1 MHSERRHEAHSS
13 TPRQSLSRL
22 ELFILS
28 TGVLAALASGVAT
41 YRVVGPY
48 GDGPFSG
55 GFRRIPNP
63 ETGQS
68 SMVYDFVYGSQ
79 PFRAVVD
86 ERTGKMS
93 ELRLDTNADGAEDT
107 RAHLD
112 GAAVVRLERDSDGD
126 GTIDRWKY
134 YNDTAQLQ
142 KVGFSLAGDGV
153 VDAWAYYGTDQQLA
167 VIEVSTRRD
176 GTVDRWEHY
185 EGGVMVRVETD
196 TTGDGQADTWSTYT
210 NGILTET
217 GVGSNEDEAEGGDAR
232 PDRRGP
238 Q

>member
-1 MHSERRHEAHSS
+1 MHSDRRHGVHSS

-28 TGVLAALASGVAT
+28 TGVLAALASGVVT

-68 SMVYDFVYGSQ
+68 SLVHDFVHGSQ

-86 ERTGKMS
+86 EGTGKMS
-93 ELRLDTNADGAEDT
+93 ELQVDTNADGAEDT
-107 RAHLD
+107 RAYLH
-112 GAAVVRLERDSDGD
+112 GAAVTRVERDSDGD
-126 GTIDRWKY
+126 GTIDRWEY

-153 VDAWAYYGTDQQLA
+153 VDAWAYYGTDQQFT

-176 GTVDRWEHY
+176 RTVDRWEYY

-210 NGILTET
+210 NGILAET

>member
-1 MHSERRHEAHSS
+1 MHSDRRHGAHSS
-13 TPRQSLSRL
+13 SPRQSLFRL

-28 TGVLAALASGVAT
+28 TGVLAALTSGVVT

-68 SMVYDFVYGSQ
+68 SLVHDFVYGSQ

-86 ERTGKMS
+86 ERTGKIS
-93 ELRLDTNADGAEDT
+93 ELWVDTNADGTTDT
-107 RAHLD
+107 QAHLD
-112 GAAVVRLERDSDGD
+112 GAAVVGVERDLDGD
-126 GTIDRWKY
+126 SKIDQWEY
-134 YNDTAQLQ
+134 YDDTAQLQ
-142 KVGFSLAGDGV
+142 RVGFSLLGDGV
-153 VDAWAYYGTDQQLA
+153 VDAWAYYGTDQQLT

-196 TTGDGQADTWSTYT
+196 TTGDGQADTWSTYA

-217 GVGSNEDEAEGGDAR
+217 GFNSNEAGGGDAPPGR
-232 PDRRGP
+232 LGP

>member
-1 MHSERRHEAHSS
+1 M
-13 TPRQSLSRL
+13 
-22 ELFILS
+22 
-28 TGVLAALASGVAT
+28 LAALASGVIT

-55 GFRRIPNP
+55 GFHRIPNP

-86 ERTGKMS
+86 EGTGKMS
-93 ELRLDTNADGAEDT
+93 ELRFDTNADGAEDT

-112 GAAVVRLERDSDGD
+112 DAAVVRLERDSNGD
-126 GTIDRWKY
+126 GNIDRWEY
-134 YNDTAQLQ
+134 YDDTAKLQ
-142 KVGFSLAGDGV
+142 KVGFSLAGDDV
-153 VDAWAYYGTDQQLA
+153 VDAWAYYEADQQLT

-196 TTGDGQADTWSTYT
+196 TTRDGQADTWSTYT

-217 GVGSNEDEAEGGDAR
+217 GVSSIEAEGDGGR
-232 PDRRGP
+232 SVTPGGGVR
-238 Q
+238 